1 MLRTIGVWKR
11 CCAVPYLAVFCL
23 GGLLISGCGGSAP
36 EQQPVVDVQ
45 AATVAQKNIQQVVSA
60 EAELYA
66 RNIATIVPKISAP
79 VVKFYANRGSHVRKG
94 QLIAQLENKDL
105 TAAAD
110 QAKGAY
116 EQAQAT
122 YAASTPEGVPQQLQ
136 QAQLDVSA
144 TKQAADAERAVYES
158 RKKLYQQG
166 AISRNLLNDA
176 EVASTKAEN
185 DYQLALA
192 RLKGLQAGGQDQ
204 AMKLAQGQLATA
216 KGQYEAALA
225 NLQYSEIRSP
235 IDGVVTDRPLYEGQM
250 AAAGQPL
257 FTIMDL
263 SSIVAR
269 AYIPPQQA
277 AMLKVGDAASILPGT
292 GAEPIS
298 GKVSVVS
305 PALDPNSTT
314 VQVWVEAPNP
324 GDHIKPGLTV
334 QVSMVAQNVKEALVV
349 PSVAVLTADDGSTSV
364 MVIGADN
371 HAHQTAVKTGIHS
384 GNDVQILSGLQAGQK
399 VVTAGAYGLPDGV
412 EIRVAAPTKEGGASD

>member
-1 MLRTIGVWKR
+1 MLRTTRVSKR
-11 CCAVPYLAVFCL
+11 HRAALCGPAFCIA
-23 GGLLISGCGGSAP
+23 GLLLAGCGGNSP

-45 AATVAQKNIQQVVSA
+45 AATVARKNIQQVVSA

-66 RNIATIVPKISAP
+66 RSIATIVPKISAP
-79 VVKFYANRGSHVRKG
+79 VEKFYANRGGHVRKG

-122 YAASTPEGVPQQLQ
+122 YAASTPEGVSQQMQ
-136 QAQLDVSA
+136 QAQLDVTS
-144 TKQAADAERAVYES
+144 TKQAADAARAVYES
-158 RKKLYQQG
+158 RKQLYQQG

-185 DYQLALA
+185 DYQLAVA
-192 RLKGLQAGGQDQ
+192 RLKGLQSGGQDQ
-204 AMKLAQGQLATA
+204 AMKLAQGQLAAA

-225 NLQYSEIRSP
+225 NLQYSEISSP
-235 IDGVVTDRPLYEGQM
+235 ISGVITDRPLYEGQM

-277 AMLKVGDAASILPGT
+277 AMLKVGDSASISPGN
-292 GAEPIS
+292 GAEPIA
-298 GKVSVVS
+298 GRVSVVS

-314 VQVWVEAPNP
+314 VQVWVEASNP

-334 QVSMVAQNVKEALVV
+334 QVSMIAQNVKDALVV
-349 PSVAVLTADDGSTSV
+349 PSAAVLTADDGSTNV
-364 MVIGADN
+364 MVIGSDN

-384 GNDVQILSGLQAGQK
+384 GDDVQILSGLQAGQK
-399 VVTAGAYGLPDGV
+399 VVTTGAYGLPDGV
-412 EIRVAAPTKEGGASD
+412 EVHVAAPAKEGGASD

>member
-1 MLRTIGVWKR
+1 MQRSIRVR
-11 CCAVPYLAVFCL
+11 Q
-23 GGLLISGCGGSAP
+23 GLLGAVCIAASIAAGCGGSSP
-36 EQQPVVDVQ
+36 EKEPVVDVQ
-45 AATVAQKNIQQVVSA
+45 AATVGRGNIQQVVSA

-66 RNIATIVPKISAP
+66 RSIASIVPKVSAP
-79 VVKFYANRGSHVRKG
+79 VEKFYANRGDRVRKG
-94 QLIAQLENKDL
+94 QLLARLENRDL
-105 TAAAD
+105 AAAAD
-110 QAKGAY
+110 QARGAY

-166 AISRNLLNDA
+166 AISRNLLNDS
-176 EVASTKAEN
+176 EVASTKATN

-225 NLQYSEIRSP
+225 DLQYSEIRSP
-235 IDGVVTDRPLYEGQM
+235 IDGVITDRPLYEGQM
-250 AAAGQPL
+250 ATTGQPL
-257 FTIMDL
+257 MTIMDL
-263 SSIVAR
+263 SSIIAR

-277 AMLKVGDAASILPGT
+277 ALLKVGDPATISAGD
-292 GAEPIS
+292 GAEPLA
-298 GKVSVVS
+298 GRVSVVS
-305 PALDPNSTT
+305 PALDPSSTT

-324 GDHIKPGLTV
+324 ANRLKPGLTV
-334 QVSMVAQNVKEALVV
+334 QISIVAQTVKDALVI
-349 PSVAVLTADDGSTSV
+349 PASAILTGDDGATTV
-364 MVIGADN
+364 MVVGSDD
-371 HAHQTAVKTGIHS
+371 HAHQTKIKTGIHS
-384 GNDVQILSGLQAGQK
+384 GDDVQILSGLQAGQR

-412 EIRVAAPTKEGGASD
+412 EVRVATPAKEGGSAD

>member
-11 CCAVPYLAVFCL
+11 FCAVPYLAVFCL
-23 GGLLISGCGGSAP
+23 GGLLVGGCGDNSP
-36 EQQPVVDVQ
+36 EQQPIVEVQ
-45 AATVAQKNIQQVVSA
+45 AATVARKNIQQVISA
-60 EAELYA
+60 EGELYA
-66 RNIATIVPKISAP
+66 RSIATIVPKISAP
-79 VVKFYANRGSHVRKG
+79 VQKFYVNRGSHVRKG
-94 QLIAQLENKDL
+94 QLLAQLENKDL
-105 TAAAD
+105 VAAAD

-122 YAASTPEGVPQQLQ
+122 YATSTPEGVSQQLQ
-136 QAQLDVSA
+136 QAQLDVNA
-144 TKQAADAERAVYES
+144 TKQAAAAQRAVYES

-176 EVASTKAEN
+176 EVAATKAEN
-185 DYQLALA
+185 DYQLAVA
-192 RLKGLQAGGQDQ
+192 HLKGLQSGGQDQ
-204 AMKLAQGQLATA
+204 AMKLAQGELAAA

-235 IDGVVTDRPLYEGQM
+235 IDGVITDRPLYEGQM

-277 AMLKVGDAASILPGT
+277 AQLKVGDSASISAGN
-292 GAEPIS
+292 GAEAIP

-314 VQVWVEAPNP
+314 VQVWVEARKP
-324 GDHIKPGLTV
+324 GERLKPGLTV
-334 QVSMVAQNVKEALVV
+334 QISMIAQNVRDALVV

-364 MVIGADN
+364 MVIGSDN

-384 GNDVQILSGLQAGQK
+384 GDDVQILSGLQAGQK

-412 EIRVAAPTKEGGASD
+412 EVRVAAPAKEGGASD

>member
-1 MLRTIGVWKR
+1 MPQSIRLTPR
-11 CCAVPYLAVFCL
+11 FL
-23 GGLLISGCGGSAP
+23 GAACIAALIVAGCGGNAP
-36 EQQPVVDVQ
+36 EKQPVVEVQ
-45 AATVAQKNIQQVVSA
+45 ATTVARKNIQQVISA

-66 RNIATIVPKISAP
+66 RSIATIVPKISAP
-79 VVKFYANRGSHVRKG
+79 VVKFCANRGSHVRKG

-192 RLKGLQAGGQDQ
+192 RLKGLQADGQDQ

-277 AMLKVGDAASILPGT
+277 AMLKVGDSASILPGN
-292 GAEPIS
+292 GAEPIP

-324 GDHIKPGLTV
+324 GERIKPGLTV
-334 QVSMVAQNVKEALVV
+334 QVSMIAQNVKDALVV
-349 PSVAVLTADDGSTSV
+349 PSAAVLTAEDGSTNV
-364 MVIGADN
+364 MVIGSDN
-371 HAHQTAVKTGIHS
+371 HAHQTAVKTGIHF
-384 GNDVQILSGLQAGQK
+384 GDDVQILSGLQAGQK
-399 VVTAGAYGLPDGV
+399 VVTTGAYGLPDGV
-412 EIRVAAPTKEGGASD
+412 EVRVAAPAKEGGASD

>member
-1 MLRTIGVWKR
+1 MPQSIR
-11 CCAVPYLAVFCL
+11 LAPRFL
-23 GGLLISGCGGSAP
+23 GAACIAALIVAGCGGNAP
-36 EQQPVVDVQ
+36 EKQPVVEVQ
-45 AATVAQKNIQQVVSA
+45 ATTVARKNIQQVISA

-66 RNIATIVPKISAP
+66 RSIATIVPKISAP

-192 RLKGLQAGGQDQ
+192 RLKGLQADGQDQ

-277 AMLKVGDAASILPGT
+277 AMLKVGDSASILPGN
-292 GAEPIS
+292 GAEPIP

-324 GDHIKPGLTV
+324 GERIKPGLTV
-334 QVSMVAQNVKEALVV
+334 QVSMVAQNVKDALVV
-349 PSVAVLTADDGSTSV
+349 PSAAVLTAEDGSTNV
-364 MVIGADN
+364 MVIGSDN

-384 GNDVQILSGLQAGQK
+384 GDDVQILSGLQAGQK
-399 VVTAGAYGLPDGV
+399 VVTTGAYGLPDGV
-412 EIRVAAPTKEGGASD
+412 EVRVAAPAKEGGASD